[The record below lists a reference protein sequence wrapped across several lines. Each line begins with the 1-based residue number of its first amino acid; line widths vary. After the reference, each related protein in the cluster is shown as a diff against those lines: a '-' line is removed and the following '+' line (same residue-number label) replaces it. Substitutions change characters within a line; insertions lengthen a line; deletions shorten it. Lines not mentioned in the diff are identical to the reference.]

1 MKLIRAGKNK
11 LQFALHL
18 EEKALLLHVLGLYP
32 LVPPTHHRLSQGG
45 DLKNQT
51 EDQLLLEESL
61 TAQHQENRRQIEAL
75 MNDPRRFTTTENG
88 GRVSFSRSEIE
99 WLLQVCN
106 DVRVGSWLALGAPDE
121 KSLPEQELNEQT
133 VPHLLIM
140 DAAGFF
146 EMQFLQALHK
156 ESPGRHE

>member
-32 LVPPTHHRLSQGG
+32 LVPATHYRLSKGG
-45 DLKNQT
+45 DLTNQA

-61 TAQHQENRRQIEAL
+61 VAQHQENRRQIAAL
-75 MNDPRRFTTTENG
+75 MNDPKRFTATENG
-88 GRVSFSRSEIE
+88 SRASFSRGEIE

-106 DVRVGSWLALGAPDE
+106 DVRVGSWLALGSPDE

-146 EMQFLQALHK
+146 EMQFLQALSR
-156 ESPGRHE
+156 EAPDQP